1 MPGDAE
7 KELACNT
14 FSVCFVILV
23 GAAPCCR
30 HREQRM
36 TRRSFMDALPA
47 NQKAKAIAVLR
58 ANRHQSLD
66 WITAALSEQVGVETS
81 RSAVHRA
88 LAKLNAYDR
97 RSAATGEGTV
107 VTIVERAT
115 GEIRL
120 VTTGLPAS
128 TVEGLI
134 RQN

>member
-1 MPGDAE
+1 
-7 KELACNT
+7 
-14 FSVCFVILV
+14 
-23 GAAPCCR
+23 
-30 HREQRM
+30 
-36 TRRSFMDALPA
+36 MDALPA
-47 NQKAKAIAVLR
+47 DQKAKAIAVLR

-66 WITAALSEQVGVETS
+66 WITATLSEQAGVEVS

-88 LAKLNAYDR
+88 LAKLNIYDR
-97 RSAATGEGTV
+97 QNAAMGEGTV

-128 TVEGLI
+128 TVEAMI